1 MDMMK
6 LGDIRLLAVFLCAAL
21 LLGAGCATRS
31 VTAARPAAVNTN
43 RVTLDPARAALS
55 EDGKTSWF
63 DALDIGLEGQG
74 WSGTK
79 HPYDRLPAE
88 AEAKVGAGVW
98 KLSRHSAG
106 LSVGFVTDSPVIS
119 ARWSLRLD
127 DLAMNHMAATGVSGV
142 DLYVN
147 QGNTWRWVA
156 TGRPE
161 KAKDNEKVLVNG
173 APKGRHE
180 YRLYLPLYNATDSL
194 EIGVRPGSALEKAP
208 AYPNGLAKPMLFWGT
223 SILQGGCASRPGM
236 AYPAII
242 GRRMHR
248 PVINL
253 GFSGQGKMDPE
264 VTALIAPLAVSI
276 YVIDCSPNMTPDLIK
291 ERTEPLVRALR
302 AAHSE
307 TPIVLVE
314 NIVYQQAWFLADSAK
329 SFKNKNDALRAAY
342 QRLVRAGVKNLHY
355 VRGDHLLGGDS
366 EATVD
371 GTHPTDLGFL
381 RMAEAIEPELLKIL
395 K

>member
-1 MDMMK
+1 MK
-6 LGDIRLLAVFLCAAL
+6 KSSGLYALSLWLGVVL
-21 LLGAGCATRS
+21 LLGGGCATQLAT
-31 VTAARPAAVNTN
+31 VNAKGAAVDAARAE
-43 RVTLDPARAALS
+43 LS
-55 EDGKTSWF
+55 DDGKTSWF
-63 DALDIGLEGQG
+63 NALDIGLDGQG
-74 WSGTK
+74 WTGLK

-88 AEAKVGAGVW
+88 AESQVSAGVW

-106 LSVGFVTDSPVIS
+106 LSVGFVTDSPVI
-119 ARWSLRLD
+119 AVRWSLRLE

-142 DLYVN
+142 DLYVK
-147 QGNTWRWVA
+147 QGETWRWAA

-161 KAKDNEKVLVNG
+161 KAKGNEKVLVDN
-173 APKGRHE
+173 APRGRHE

-194 EIGVRPGSALEKAP
+194 EIGVRPGSFLAKAP
-208 AYPNGLAKPMLFWGT
+208 SYPGDRAKPMLFWGT

-236 AYPAII
+236 AYPSII

-253 GFSGQGKMDPE
+253 GFSGFGKMDPE
-264 VTALIAPLAVSI
+264 VAALIAPLDVSI
-276 YVIDCSPNMTPDLIK
+276 YVIDCAPNMTPELIT
-291 ERTEPLVRALR
+291 ERTESLVRALR
-302 AAHSE
+302 AAHPA

-314 NIVYQQAWFLADSAK
+314 NIVYQQSWFLAASAK

-342 QRLVRAGVKNLHY
+342 RRLARAGVKNLHY
-355 VRGDHLLGGDS
+355 IPADHLLGEDG

-381 RMAEAIEPELLKIL
+381 RMAEAIEPVLRRIL
-395 K
+395 D